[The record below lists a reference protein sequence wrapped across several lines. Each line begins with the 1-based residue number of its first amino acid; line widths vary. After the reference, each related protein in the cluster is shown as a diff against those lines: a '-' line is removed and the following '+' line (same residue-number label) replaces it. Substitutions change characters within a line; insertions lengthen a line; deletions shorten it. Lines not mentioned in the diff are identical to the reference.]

1 MFDKLEDILFRY
13 DEVLKE
19 LSEPEVL
26 NDASRYQKLMKEQS
40 DLEPIVEKYREYK
53 AAENNAEEAKGL
65 LEESGADPELKELA
79 QTVVSVDNAAVKIIE
94 VARCKASALELNH
107 GTKLRRDNRKHVE
120 DHPLGSVAALSERLD
135 NLKAFKSL
143 GLLLTACV
151 LYLLAQL
158 RGELVEVDLGKKLLD
173 SLGTHACPEIVLIHQ
188 AVLVVILLV
197 ENLILF
203 KIRCAGIDNDM
214 HRKVE
219 NFLKVARRYI
229 EDKTHS

>member
-1 MFDKLEDILFRY
+1 MLEKLKKVEEKFDFISAELCKS
-13 DEVLKE
+13 EVVSDMELYKKYMQELKH
-19 LSEPEVL
+19 LS
-26 NDASRYQKLMKEQS
+26 
-40 DLEPIVEKYREYK
+40 PIVEKYREYK
-53 AAENNAEEAKGL
+53 AAEKNAGEAKSL

-135 NLKAFKSL
+135 NLKAFESL

-173 SLGTHACPEIVLIHQ
+173 SLGAHACPEIILIHQ